1 MNLSDFK
8 NDEEEEQG
16 LTSKDRANDPP
27 RRSTDTFSKRTS
39 TSKRILETCLKEKI
53 VTNDL
58 RNTTTVI
65 ISGWACVHFWPK
77 IWKPVPDVFCQFI
90 P

>member
-27 RRSTDTFSKRTS
+27 RRSTDTLSKRTS
-39 TSKRILETCLKEKI
+39 TRKRLLPKRKI
-53 VTNDL
+53 VSNDL
-58 RNTTTVI
+58 RNTTTMI
-65 ISGWACVHFWPK
+65 ISGWACVHF
-77 IWKPVPDVFCQFI
+77 
-90 P
+90 

>member
-8 NDEEEEQG
+8 NDEEEEQV

-39 TSKRILETCLKEKI
+39 TRKRLLETYLKEKI
-53 VTNDL
+53 VSNDL
-58 RNTTTVI
+58 RNTTKMI
-65 ISGWACVHFWPK
+65 ISGWACVHFLPK
-77 IWKPVPDVFCQFI
+77 I
-90 P
+90 

>member
-8 NDEEEEQG
+8 NDEEEERG
-16 LTSKDRANDPP
+16 LTSKDRTNDPP

-58 RNTTTVI
+58 RNTTKMI
-65 ISGWACVHFWPK
+65 ISGWACVHFLPK
-77 IWKPVPDVFCQFI
+77 I
-90 P
+90 